1 MNHTPASP
9 DDGWGDLLS
18 GRHLATVLVMASG
31 VLLYAMNLY
40 FTAAL
45 MPSIVAD
52 IGGQQY
58 YAWVTTGFV
67 ISAIV
72 ASLFV
77 SRILQ
82 WKGPALAYVAAF
94 IAFAL
99 GAAVNALSPRM

>member
-1 MNHTPASP
+1 MNHSSATPA
-9 DDGWGDLLS
+9 DGWVDLLS

-52 IGGQQY
+52 IGGQPY
-58 YAWVTTGFV
+58 YAWVTTAFV

-82 WKGPALAYVAAF
+82 WQGPAFAYLALRSARRS
-94 IAFAL
+94 
-99 GAAVNALSPRM
+99 SPPVQP